1 MNQKAKE
8 YLLDQLNDLY
18 ARFEG
23 IKIRYEF
30 NEDLYTHIIEILPL
44 KTYEGNQDYVLAEMK
59 IEEEFQSLFEEEEI
73 LFVSED
79 SLNQIKE
86 PSFSLGYD
94 SKDIFTYFFEQINL
108 PEIEDQFK
116 QELPVEDSYID
127 YALAA

>member
-8 YLLDQLNDLY
+8 YILDQLNDLY
-18 ARFEG
+18 ARFKG

-30 NEDLYTHIIEILPL
+30 NEDLDTHIIEVLPL
-44 KTYEGNQDYVLAEMK
+44 KTYEENQNYVLAEMK
-59 IEEEFQSLFEEEEI
+59 IEEEFQSIFEEEI

-79 SLNQIKE
+79 SLNQIEE
-86 PSFSLGYD
+86 PSFSLGYE

-116 QELPVEDSYID
+116 QDLPVENSNINYT
-127 YALAA
+127 LAA